1 MTRIARVV
9 MPDVAHH
16 ITQRGIRR
24 SNVFLDEAD
33 RQMYLDLFLENSRRF
48 FLRILAY
55 CLMTNH
61 VHFVAI
67 PRRKDSIWKTFHRCH
82 SAYAMAFNK
91 KYGFNGHLWQSRPF
105 SCVLDE
111 AHQWSAVRY
120 VELNPV
126 RAGMVLHAEDYRW
139 SSARAHCGIHD
150 DPLVDP
156 DWPPIGS
163 IVDWQAWLR
172 DGSETP
178 DVDRLIRE
186 NTTTGRPCGNEEFV
200 KLVGS
205 TLKRD
210 LGKKKPGPKVKH
222 TSKEDATEWTSD
234 EIQI

>member
-33 RQMYLDLFLENSRRF
+33 RQMYLGLFLEDSRRF
-48 FLRILAY
+48 LLHILAY

-61 VHFVAI
+61 VHFVAV
-67 PRRKDSIWKTFHRCH
+67 PERKDSIWKTFHRCH

-91 KYGFNGHLWQSRPF
+91 KYGFSGHLWQSRPF

-111 AHQWSAVRY
+111 AHQWAAVRY
-120 VELNPV
+120 VELNSV
-126 RAGMVLHAEDYRW
+126 RAGMVLLAEDFRW

-156 DWPPIGS
+156 DWPPSGS
-163 IVDWQAWLR
+163 IVDWKAWLR
-172 DGSETP
+172 DRSEIP
-178 DVDRLIRE
+178 HIDRLIRQ

-205 TLKRD
+205 TLKRE

-222 TSKEDATEWTSD
+222 VPKEDATEWTSD